1 MTGTGRKPVPK
12 KSAHLSVLN
21 ALAVAVLVMGAVL
34 VPVSAVH
41 AAGNESPGPVQVVT
55 MQAAG
60 ELHRVR
66 AYAGRKSTFVH
77 LGDIAGPVGGAW
89 GRDPISREPLFT
101 LGENRVLFSS
111 KDRRIAVNGRRRRLA
126 AAVEVRNGGIYV
138 PEDFLEEVLEP
149 MLGGAVILLS
159 SPSATAP
166 AEEAPPRA
174 GTLVPDISPAPPS
187 GAGRLPIDPVFPVPE
202 PDSDRSPDWLL
213 DRERSGRGLRRIV
226 LDPGHGGAEE
236 GAAGPSGLLE
246 KDLVLDV
253 CRRLQQALQVRG
265 LEVSLTRVDDRDVPL
280 DERTAIANNRRAD
293 LFLSLHA
300 NASPSS
306 SARGA
311 ETYYL
316 SLREEAGSDAAQA
329 GRHETSD
336 LMGLG
341 EDDPLK
347 LVLWDMAQAAWLAE
361 SQLVAE
367 QIQAEFNKALGIP
380 DRGVKQAPFRVLVG
394 ATMPAVLVEIGF
406 ISNPEEERRLR
417 DPAFLQD
424 MVDALVR
431 AIEAYRDRTARR
443 PSFRFKP

>member
-1 MTGTGRKPVPK
+1 MPK
-12 KSAHLSVLN
+12 KPTHLSAWN
-21 ALAVAVLVMGAVL
+21 ALAVAALFMGAVL
-34 VPVSAVH
+34 MVPSSALH
-41 AAGNESPGPVQVVT
+41 AARKESPGPVQVVS
-55 MQAAG
+55 MQATG

-66 AYAGRKSTFVH
+66 AYVGRKSTFIH
-77 LGDIAGPVGGAW
+77 LGDIADAVGGAW
-89 GRDPISREPLFT
+89 GRDPLSREPLFT

-126 AAVEVRNGGIYV
+126 AAVEFRDGGIYV

-149 MLGGAVILLS
+149 MLGGAVLLLS
-159 SPSATAP
+159 SPSATASAEDAP
-166 AEEAPPRA
+166 AVT
-174 GTLVPDISPAPPS
+174 GTLVPEVSPVPPAEAS
-187 GAGRLPIDPVFPVPE
+187 RQPARPAVPVPE
-202 PDSDRSPDWLL
+202 PETATTPNWLL
-213 DRERSGRGLRRIV
+213 NRERGGRFLRRIV
-226 LDPGHGGAEE
+226 LDPGHGGEEE

-253 CRRLQQALQVRG
+253 ALRLQRALQVRG
-265 LEVSLTRVDDRDVPL
+265 LDVSLTRTDDRDVPL
-280 DERTAIANNRRAD
+280 DDRTAIANNRRAD

-300 NASPSS
+300 NASPSR

-316 SLREEAGSDAAQA
+316 SLRKTAGSDATEV

-341 EDDPLK
+341 NDDPLK
-347 LVLWDMAQAAWLAE
+347 LVLWDMAQSAWLAE

-367 QIQAEFNKALGIP
+367 MIQAEFNEALDIP

-406 ISNPEEERRLR
+406 LSNPEEEARLR
-417 DPAFLQD
+417 DPVFVQD

-431 AIEAYRDRTARR
+431 AIEAYRNRTARR
-443 PSFRFKP
+443 PSFRFAP

>member
-1 MTGTGRKPVPK
+1 MPQ
-12 KSAHLSVLN
+12 KSTHLS
-21 ALAVAVLVMGAVL
+21 ALKAMAVALLVMGAVL
-34 VPVSAVH
+34 APASVIH
-41 AAGNESPGPVQVVT
+41 AARNERPGPVQVVT
-55 MQAAG
+55 LQAAA

-66 AYAGRKSTFVH
+66 AYVGRKSTFIH
-77 LGDIAGPVGGAW
+77 LGDISDAVGGAW
-89 GRDPISREPLFT
+89 GRDPISREPMFT

-111 KDRRIAVNGRRRRLA
+111 KDRRIAVNGSRRRLA
-126 AAVEVRNGGIYV
+126 AAVVFRDGGIYV

-149 MLGGAVILLS
+149 MLGSAVFLLS
-159 SPSATAP
+159 SPSAT
-166 AEEAPPRA
+166 EPPRA
-174 GTLVPDISPAPPS
+174 GTLVPDVSSVPPS
-187 GAGRLPIDPVFPVPE
+187 EPDRQPTDAVFPAPE
-202 PDSDRSPDWLL
+202 PDPARSQDWLL
-213 DRERSGRGLRRIV
+213 ARELSGRSLLRIV
-226 LDPGHGGAEE
+226 LDPGHGGEEE

-253 CRRLQQALQVRG
+253 SRRLLQALQRRG
-265 LEVSLTRVDDRDVPL
+265 FEVSLTRTGDRDVPL
-280 DERTAIANNRRAD
+280 DERTAIANNRGAD

-316 SLREEAGSDAAQA
+316 SLREEAGSDTARSD
-329 GRHETSD
+329 RHETSD

-341 EDDPLK
+341 NDDPLK
-347 LVLWDMAQAAWLAE
+347 LVLWDMAQSAWLAE

-367 QIQAEFNKALGIP
+367 QIQAEFNNALDIP

-406 ISNPEEERRLR
+406 ISNPAEERRLR
-417 DPAFLQD
+417 DPVFLQD

-443 PSFRFKP
+443 PSFRFEP